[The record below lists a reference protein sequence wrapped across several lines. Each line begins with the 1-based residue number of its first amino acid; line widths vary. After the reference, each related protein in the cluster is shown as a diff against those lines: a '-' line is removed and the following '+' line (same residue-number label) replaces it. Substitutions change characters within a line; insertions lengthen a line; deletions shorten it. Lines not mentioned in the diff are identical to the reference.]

1 MSHLPQVI
9 LEGIFTGA
17 IIGLVALGLS
27 LIWGVMSFINFAQ
40 SELLM
45 IGMYLS
51 YWFSVYSGVD
61 PLFGLPFIVVIMY
74 FFGVGIYKLF
84 IKRVLVAPLL
94 TQILITFSL
103 SIVLVNLSLMLFTGE
118 YRTIKT
124 QLVSGS
130 IEFLGMTIALTK
142 LVPLALCLITT
153 AVIYFIFN
161 KTDVGRAIKAT
172 AMNPKS
178 AALVGIDPDLA
189 YKRCFGLAAATSGC
203 AGVALSYYFYV
214 FPLVGATFS
223 NLGFVA
229 VCIGG
234 MGSIPG
240 ALIGGL
246 IMGIIDSSFGVYF
259 SVSLKYFAVFVA
271 YLIIV
276 TKRPKGLFG
285 W

>member
-1 MSHLPQVI
+1 MSQLPQVI
-9 LEGIFTGA
+9 LEGMFTGS

-45 IGMYLS
+45 MGMYLS
-51 YWFSVYSGVD
+51 YWFTIYSGVD
-61 PLFGLPFIVVIMY
+61 PIIGLPFIMIFMY
-74 FFGVGIYKLF
+74 FFGVGIYRLF
-84 IKRVLVAPLL
+84 IKRVLAAPLL
-94 TQILITFSL
+94 TQILVTFSL
-103 SIVLVNLSLMLFTGE
+103 STVLVNLSLMLFTGE

-124 QLVSGS
+124 QFVKGS
-130 IEFLGMTIALTK
+130 VEFLGMTVALTK

-153 AVIYFIFN
+153 AAIYYVFN
-161 KTDVGRAIKAT
+161 KTDLGRAIKAT
-172 AMNPKS
+172 AMNPTS
-178 AALVGIDPDLA
+178 AALVGIDPNLA
-189 YKRCFGLAAATSGC
+189 YERCFGLAAATSGC

-214 FPLVGATFS
+214 FPLVGSTFS

-240 ALIGGL
+240 ALIGGI
-246 IMGIIDSSFGVYF
+246 IMGIIDSTFGVYF